1 MHAHH
6 AEIQRVTGREAAD
19 AEKRH
24 GDGIVSGA
32 DKLLKG
38 THRAGNHDAV
48 SGEDK
53 RAFR

>member
-6 AEIQRVTGREAAD
+6 AEIQRVAGREAAD

-24 GDGIVSGA
+24 GDGIVSSA
-32 DKLLKG
+32 DKLFEG

-48 SGEDK
+48 SGEDE
-53 RAFR
+53 RPFR